1 MVIINKG
8 QTIIEGSVSELMNA
22 QETLLSIELIER
34 SDAALQLLKQQ
45 FPSLSAEV
53 ISPKTLELNVERM
66 LIPAVNAALV
76 NAGFA
81 VVALEP
87 KRTLEDFF
95 IQMTQ
100 N

>member
-22 QETLLSIELIER
+22 QETLLSIELLER
-34 SDAALQLLKQQ
+34 SNEALELLKQQ
-45 FPSLSAEV
+45 FPSLKAEV
-53 ISPKTLELNVERM
+53 ISPKTLELNVERQF
-66 LIPAVNAALV
+66 IPAINSALV
-76 NAGFA
+76 NGGFA

>member
-1 MVIINKG
+1 
-8 QTIIEGSVSELMNA
+8 
-22 QETLLSIELIER
+22 
-34 SDAALQLLKQQ
+34 
-45 FPSLSAEV
+45 
-53 ISPKTLELNVERM
+53 VERQF
-66 LIPAVNAALV
+66 IPAINSALV
-76 NAGFA
+76 NGGFA